1 MVQWKQIRLGTM
13 RLWVRSLVLLRGLTI
28 WRCRELWC
36 RSQTQLGSRVAM
48 AVVQAISCSSDL
60 TLSLGTSEGVVLK
73 KQTKTKNK
81 QTKNNSEKYQDLI
94 LQLLPSLIIYALHL
108 EIKLYKLNLQASLS
122 FFSFLFFFFFGLLR
136 AAPVAYRDSQA
147 RGQIGALAV
156 GLHTVILTPDL
167 SHVCDLHHSSQ
178 QHRILNP
185 LSEARDQTCVLMDA
199 SQIHFR

>member
-60 TLSLGTSEGVVLK
+60 TPSLGTSEGVVLK

-122 FFSFLFFFFFGLLR
+122 FFSFLFFFFWSSQGRTRSIQRFSGEGSNRSLSCGPTYSHINARFEPRLR
-136 AAPVAYRDSQA
+136 PTPQ
-147 RGQIGALAV
+147 L
-156 GLHTVILTPDL
+156 TTTPD
-167 SHVCDLHHSSQ
+167 S
-178 QHRILNP
+178 
-185 LSEARDQTCVLMDA
+185 
-199 SQIHFR
+199 